1 MGFYYGS
8 TRRPLASD
16 DIGPII
22 TPREYIGLL
31 SGATRMVISAT
42 PQGSDTCRSRV
53 AAAVAISTLIKGL
66 RRRLQ
71 HRPEDSTTHRM
82 LAIAELH
89 AGNYETALRHLAIAV
104 NMLLAPTTSECLRQS
119 LSARVELALLL
130 PLLMRLCLRL
140 GRRATARRLVSAL
153 LLRVAGG

>member
-8 TRRPLASD
+8 ARRSLSSD

-22 TPREYIGLL
+22 TPREYIHLL

-42 PQGSDTCRSRV
+42 PQGSDTCRSG
-53 AAAVAISTLIKGL
+53 AAAVAISALIKRL
-66 RRRLQ
+66 RRRLH
-71 HRPEDSTTHRM
+71 HRPEDGTTHRM

-89 AGNYETALRHLAIAV
+89 AGNCETAVRHLAIAV
-104 NMLLAPTTSECLRQS
+104 NILLAPTTSESLRES
-119 LSARVELALLL
+119 LYARVELALLL
-130 PLLMRLCLRL
+130 PILMRLCLRL
-140 GRRATARRLVSAL
+140 GRRATARRLAGAW